1 MFNSYQTLLQN
12 LSTQEALPLLAK
24 IQRGIEKEGLRVT
37 AQAKVAQTKHPQVLG
52 SALTHPSITTDYSEA
67 LLEFITPVSTTISD
81 SINYLSNLHIYT
93 ARSNAAEY
101 IWPASMPCRLE
112 GEGSIPIA
120 QYGSSNIGRMKH
132 VYRQGLALRYG
143 KTMQSIAGIH
153 YNFSMPDDFWPLLQQ
168 LNTQQLSDQQ
178 GDLQDFISARYFG
191 LIRNFQRHSWLLTY
205 LLGASPVLDRSFF
218 NSPFMGS
225 QQRILEPQGENTL
238 GLPYATSLRM
248 SDLGY
253 QSKAQ
258 NSLDI
263 NYNNLDEYLDNLQ
276 IAMQTPY
283 ADYEKLG
290 VKVDGEY
297 HQLNYNIL
305 QIENEYYSGIR
316 PKRVPAAG
324 ESSSEA
330 LRRKGVEYVEIRT
343 LDINPFL
350 LVGLDAEQVRV
361 LDSFL
366 LYCLLSDSA
375 EISCEEHSEIQ
386 SNLQKVI
393 LEGRNPTLI
402 LQQGGREIL
411 FADKAKALLNK
422 ISGSAD
428 LLDRAHLDSTHL
440 ASAPSNTRY
449 SAALAQQ
456 LVKIE
461 NPEQTPSGIIMA
473 DIVNGFEFSDL
484 MLKQAKR
491 QQQYFSTQPLSY
503 RVEKELQQQALLSLQ
518 QQKDLEAQDAD
529 AHYTESFESFLNAS
543 QPVCVLNVEQQKVV
557 GSN

>member
-1 MFNSYQTLLQN
+1 VFNSYQTLLQN

-67 LLEFITPVSTTISD
+67 LLEFITPVSTTITD
-81 SINYLSNLHIYT
+81 SLNYLSNLHIYT
-93 ARSNAAEY
+93 ARNNAAEY

-112 GEGSIPIA
+112 GEESIPIA
-120 QYGSSNIGRMKH
+120 QYGHSNIGRMKH

-153 YNFSMPDDFWPLLQQ
+153 YNFSMPDDFWPLLQK
-168 LNTQQLSDQQ
+168 LSAEQ
-178 GDLQDFISARYFG
+178 GDLQDFKSERYFG

-205 LLGASPVLDRSFF
+205 LFGASPVLDSSFF
-218 NSPFMGS
+218 NSPFMKNHQG
-225 QQRILEPQGENTL
+225 ILEPQGKNTL

-258 NSLDI
+258 ASLDI
-263 NYNNLDEYLDNLQ
+263 NYNNLEEYLDHLQ
-276 IAMQTPY
+276 AAMQTPY
-283 ADYEKLG
+283 EDYEKLG
-290 VKVDGEY
+290 VNVDGEY
-297 HQLNYNIL
+297 RQLNSNIL

-324 ESSSEA
+324 ETTSAA
-330 LRRKGVEYVEIRT
+330 LRKKGVEYVEIRT

-350 LVGLDAEQVRV
+350 LVGLDEEQVRV

-375 EISCEEHSEIQ
+375 EISSEEHNEIQ

-393 LEGRNPTLI
+393 LEGRNPALM
-402 LQQGGREIL
+402 LQQGGREIS
-411 FADKAKALLNK
+411 FADKANTLLNK

-428 LLDRAHLDSTHL
+428 LLDRAHLN
-440 ASAPSNTRY
+440 SAHSNTLY
-449 SAALAQQ
+449 GEALAQQ

-461 NPEQTPSGIIMA
+461 HPEKTPSGIIMA
-473 DIVNGFEFSDL
+473 DIVNGLEFSEL

-491 QQQYFSTQPLSY
+491 QQQYFSTQPISY
-503 RVEKELQQQALLSLQ
+503 GVEKELQQQALFSVQ
-518 QQKDLEAQDAD
+518 QQKDLEAHQGS
-529 AHYTESFESFLNAS
+529 TFEAFLNAS
-543 QPVCVLNVEQQKVV
+543 QPVSVLNVEQQKVV

>member
-1 MFNSYQTLLQN
+1 VFNSYQTLLQN
-12 LSTQEALPLLAK
+12 LSTQEALPLLTK

-37 AQAKVAQTKHPQVLG
+37 AQAKVAQTKHPKILG

-67 LLEFITPVSTTISD
+67 LLEFITPVSTAISD

-93 ARSNAAEY
+93 ARNNAAEY

-112 GEGSIPIA
+112 GEESIPIA

-168 LNTQQLSDQQ
+168 LSAQELSDQL
-178 GDLQDFISARYFG
+178 GDLQHFKSARYFG

-205 LLGASPVLDRSFF
+205 LFGASPVLDSSFF
-218 NSPFMGS
+218 NSPFMGN
-225 QQRILEPQGENTL
+225 QQEILEPQGNNTL

-258 NSLDI
+258 TSLDI
-263 NYNNLDEYLDNLQ
+263 NYNNLDEYLDNLHV
-276 IAMQTPY
+276 AMQTPY
-283 ADYEKLG
+283 DDYEKMG
-290 VKVDGEY
+290 VKVEGEY
-297 HQLNYNIL
+297 RQLNANIL

-316 PKRVPAAG
+316 PKRVPTGG
-324 ESSSEA
+324 ESSSTA
-330 LRRKGVEYVEIRT
+330 LRREGVEYVEIRT

-350 LVGLDAEQVRV
+350 LVGLDEEQVRV

-375 EISCEEHSEIQ
+375 EISSEEHNEIQ
-386 SNLQKVI
+386 ANLQKVI
-393 LEGRNPTLI
+393 LEGRNPALI
-402 LQQGGREIL
+402 LQQGGREIS
-411 FADKAKALLNK
+411 FADKAKTLLNK

-428 LLDRAHLDSTHL
+428 LLDSAHLN
-440 ASAPSNTRY
+440 SAHSNTFY
-449 SAALAQQ
+449 GEALAQQ

-461 NPEQTPSGIIMA
+461 HPEQTPSGIMMA

-491 QQQYFSTQPLSY
+491 QQQYLSIQPLSDA
-503 RVEKELQQQALLSLQ
+503 VEKELQQQALLSLQ

-529 AHYTESFESFLNAS
+529 ARSEESFEAFLNAS
-543 QPVCVLNVEQQKVV
+543 QAVCISNIEQQKVV
-557 GSN
+557 GLN